1 MSVAQTL
8 EAEFR
13 THGSNGTGP
22 GETKMDGR
30 SILLEPYRLN
40 AALTLRNRIVMA
52 PLTRSMA
59 DHELVPT
66 ADMAAYYARRAE
78 AGLII
83 SEATIVRPDGQ
94 GYPNTPGIFNDAQIK
109 GWHRVTGQVR
119 DGGGKMFL
127 QLWHVGRVSHPV
139 YLNGKAPIAP
149 SAVGLSGRLPRTDL
163 EYEKP
168 RALDFDEIPALVEA
182 FAQGASNAIASGFEG
197 VEIHGGNGYL
207 IDQFLHH
214 HTNRRTDGY
223 GGAPEQMAR
232 FVLEVVDAVVER
244 IGHERVGIRL
254 SPAAYVNGIE
264 PDERDAAVFRLLLP
278 QLTARQLAYVHA
290 AIFDDSMTFDYLDG
304 SVSDFLR
311 RHYEGT
317 LIGNGSYTPEGSAS
331 AISSGDFDLVA
342 IGRSFIA
349 NPDLIVRI
357 RRSAPLT
364 PYDESMLATLN

>member
-8 EAEFR
+8 R
-13 THGSNGTGP
+13 TEVLTRSSNGREP
-22 GETKMDGR
+22 GETTMDAT

-59 DHELVPT
+59 DDELVPT
-66 ADMAAYYARRAE
+66 ADMATYYARRAE
-78 AGLII
+78 SGLII

-94 GYPNTPGIFNDAQIK
+94 GYPNTPGIFNDAQVE
-109 GWHRVTGQVR
+109 GWRRVTERVKA
-119 DGGGKMFL
+119 GGGKMFL

-139 YLNGKAPIAP
+139 YQNGKAPIAP

-163 EYEKP
+163 EYGKP

-182 FAQGASNAIASGFEG
+182 FAQGASSAIAAGFEG

-223 GGAPEQMAR
+223 GGAPEQMVR
-232 FVLEVVDAVVER
+232 FALKVVDAVVER

-264 PDERDAAVFRLLLP
+264 TDARDAAVFRLLLR
-278 QLTARQLAYVHA
+278 QLTGRQLAYVHA

-304 SVSDFLR
+304 SVGDFLR

-317 LIGNGSYTPEGSAS
+317 LIGNGSYTTKRSAS
-331 AISSGDFDLVA
+331 AMTGGDFDLVA

-349 NPDLIVRI
+349 NPDLIAKI
-357 RRSAPLT
+357 RRGDRIT
-364 PYDESMLATLN
+364 PYDESMLASLN